1 MRGLFCLG
9 LVVASLLMLGAAT
22 PPEFDV
28 RPLAGTWRYDP
39 ARSTELSGW
48 QTLQLVI
55 VVDGPRVTLTR
66 QYAAGRRTYDDVE
79 AVDLSKT
86 VNVVPAETWPDN
98 RHIGAYMGGDRT
110 KKIKFRVLSDGRV
123 LRTVADFVLA
133 TQQGEYAVNVL
144 RNYKVSTNGS
154 QLTLTELRN
163 TRDDPIIYFF
173 QRVTDAGTTVAK
185 VQSK

>member
-1 MRGLFCLG
+1 
-9 LVVASLLMLGAAT
+9 
-22 PPEFDV
+22 
-28 RPLAGTWRYDP
+28 
-39 ARSTELSGW
+39 
-48 QTLQLVI
+48 
-55 VVDGPRVTLTR
+55 
-66 QYAAGRRTYDDVE
+66 
-79 AVDLSKT
+79 
-86 VNVVPAETWPDN
+86 
-98 RHIGAYMGGDRT
+98 MGGDRT